1 MTSTFTKKWN
11 EPQKWLRAVWWWN
24 QNGKSIQTNWWGDVQ
39 KVMWWGTQISK
50 IFYPNVLERSGKDQR
65 IKRKQNVSF
74 LRFLKWFFV
83 LNKKTFSIQSLLM
96 WRSPVGSGRE
106 TYEDIRCVF
115 EQTFRQAERNIRG
128 STHTYTQSHY
138 FPKFKQIENVGK
150 TLLRFFK
157 CRHIEEIITRERERS
172 PYKFSS

>member
-1 MTSTFTKKWN
+1 MCW
-11 EPQKWLRAVWWWN
+11 R
-24 QNGKSIQTNWWGDVQ
+24 
-39 KVMWWGTQISK
+39 TQMSK

-74 LRFLKWFFV
+74 LRFQKWFFV

-128 STHTYTQSHY
+128 STHTYTRTHNLTTFQNSN
-138 FPKFKQIENVGK
+138 K
-150 TLLRFFK
+150 
-157 CRHIEEIITRERERS
+157 
-172 PYKFSS
+172 